1 MKADRASSGT
11 TAGSS
16 YGQILRSSSIVGG
29 GEIANQLIGLVRT
42 KAVAVLLGP
51 AGMGLVGLY
60 VSAAGFMGTIALLGI
75 NQSGVRAVAEAAGE
89 GDLARVSQVA
99 KTLRRACWITG
110 FFGWLLTAAVAYPL
124 SVWTFESPERSTVIA
139 LLGCTVL
146 LTALA
151 GGETALINGVRRVG
165 DLARIQIYSSVIT
178 TIVAIGIYT
187 WLREK
192 GIVPVIILTGVIQT
206 AVSYYFARKIGLAAV
221 DQSWAETAK
230 NLRSLISLGLAFM
243 YTGLLVNLVGLG
255 TRTLVVREAGLEAN
269 GFYQAA
275 WMISGMLA
283 TFILNAMGRD
293 FFPRITAVHGDS
305 TQITRLVN
313 EQMEVGILLGLPGL
327 IGTVSLGHWLT
338 TVLYS
343 SKFSPAAELLPF
355 FCVGVFLRLVSW
367 PMGFVL
373 LAKNLSFAFSGIA
386 SAFQVAQLALTLL
399 FLQRF
404 GLPGAAAAF
413 AGAEMLALILYYV
426 AAKKVC
432 SYQFSAPAVRM
443 AVAGLLG
450 MAAAC
455 VVFLIPSGL
464 GNFVFGVL
472 LTALSGVV
480 CLVAVGRRLPADHAL
495 MHSLDKIPWL
505 GTLLAKVRH

>member
-1 MKADRASSGT
+1 
-11 TAGSS
+11 
-16 YGQILRSSSIVGG
+16 LRSSSIVGG
-29 GEIANQLIGLVRT
+29 GEALNQVIGLVRT
-42 KAVAVLLGP
+42 KLVAVLIGP

-60 VSAAGFMGTIALLGI
+60 VSAAGFLGTIALLGI

-89 GDLARVSQVA
+89 GDVTRVSQVA

-110 FFGWLLTAAVAYPL
+110 IFGWLLTAAVAYPL
-124 SVWTFESPERSTVIA
+124 SLWTFESSEHSTVIA

-165 DLARIQIYSSVIT
+165 DLARIQVYSSVVT
-178 TIVAIGIYT
+178 TIVAIGIYA

-192 GIVPVIILTGVIQT
+192 GIVPVIILTGAIQA
-206 AVSYYFARKIGLAAV
+206 AVSYYFARKIGLVAV
-221 DQSWAETAK
+221 DQSWTETVK
-230 NLRSLISLGLAFM
+230 NLRGLISLGLAFM
-243 YTGLLVNLVGLG
+243 YTGFLVNLVGLG
-255 TRTLVVREAGLEAN
+255 TRTLVVREEGLEAN

-305 TQITRLVN
+305 TQISRLVN

-327 IGTVSLGHWLT
+327 VGTVSLGHWLT

-343 SKFSPAAELLPF
+343 SKFVPAAELLPF
-355 FCVGVFLRLVSW
+355 FCLGVFLRLVSW

-373 LAKNLSFAFSGIA
+373 LAKNLPFAFSAIA
-386 SAFQVAQLALTLL
+386 SIFQATQLALTLL
-399 FLQRF
+399 FLQQF

-413 AGAEMLALILYYV
+413 AAAEMLQLFLYYC
-426 AAKKVC
+426 AARKVC
-432 SYQFSAPAVRM
+432 AYRISTATAKI

-455 VVFLIPSGL
+455 AVFFVPS
-464 GNFVFGVL
+464 
-472 LTALSGVV
+472 ALSSFALGVALSV
-480 CLVAVGRRLPADHAL
+480 ASGIACLVAIGRRLPENHAVI
-495 MHSLDKIPWL
+495 SLFGKLPLLGSLLGKI
-505 GTLLAKVRH
+505 R